1 MSSSISKNIQ
11 PQVRDFVQFWNKNFC
26 INDIVEVLEIE
37 TGEDARWA
45 LQEYLN
51 ELIAEGIVKAV
62 GNGYYVKGKGVGT
75 VEGNVTVGMADTQV
89 CPYIGTCGD
98 VPYNV
103 LKRSFLQE
111 KAKRCEGLGKQYGFK
126 RLVALEK
133 ADPLKIAKALNEAN
147 VLIRKLDRK
156 INVLQ
161 QQKCRLRAFTKKL
174 EVLCKKQ

>member
-26 INDIVEVLEIE
+26 IKDIVEVLEIE
-37 TGEDARWA
+37 TGEDARSA

-75 VEGNVTVGMADTQV
+75 
-89 CPYIGTCGD
+89 CGD

-111 KAKRCEGLGKQYGFK
+111 KAKRCKGLGKQYGFK
-126 RLVALEK
+126 RLGALEK
-133 ADPLKIAKALNEAN
+133 ADPLKIAKALKEAN
-147 VLIRKLDRK
+147 VLITKLDRK